1 MKELTYQEE
10 ETIASIV
17 CSLAIFEK
25 GELYSKNLRRT
36 AREVEKLLSNLYD
49 IEVRIDILEL
59 LDGRINVFVE
69 GK

>member
-1 MKELTYQEE
+1 MKDLTYQEE

-17 CSLAIFEK
+17 YSLAIFEEE
-25 GELYSKNLRRT
+25 ELCSKNLRRT

-59 LDGRINVFVE
+59 LDGKINVFVE
-69 GK
+69 GR